1 MPVPPAIILVRPQ
14 LGQNI
19 GACARAMLNFGL
31 ADLRLVAPRD
41 GWPNPDAGPSAAG
54 ADSVIAQAR
63 VFDTLEHAAAD
74 LTLVLAT
81 AMDTRDMT
89 RRVLTPRGAAAELR
103 TLPQRAGLVFGPE
116 RTGLVQADLML
127 CHGIITIP
135 SNPDFGSL
143 NLAQALAVIAYEWAV
158 TFDATPPDRVV
169 NHPGPAIHAEL
180 MDLITAIDTV
190 LVANGYFNP
199 VAGRAAA
206 ARRMMRNMFTRPA
219 FTGAEVRSLRG
230 IIRGL
235 SQPRRPAA
243 D

>member
-1 MPVPPAIILVRPQ
+1 MPIPPAIILVRPQ

-19 GACARAMLNFGL
+19 GACARAMRNFGL
-31 ADLRLVAPRD
+31 GELRLVAPRD

-54 ADSVIAQAR
+54 ADDVLEQAR
-63 VFDTLEHAAAD
+63 VFDTLAEALAD

-89 RRVLTPRGAAAELR
+89 RRVLTPRAAAIELR
-103 TLPQRAGLVFGPE
+103 GLPTRTGLVFGPE

-127 CHGIITIP
+127 CHGIVTIP
-135 SNPDFGSL
+135 SSPDFGSL

-158 TFDATPPDRVV
+158 AADTTPPDQIV
-169 NHPGPAIHAEL
+169 NHPAPAIHAEL
-180 MDLITAIDTV
+180 MDLIAAIDTV
-190 LVANGYFNP
+190 LVANGYYNP
-199 VAGRAAA
+199 VPGRAAA
-206 ARRMMRNMFTRPA
+206 ARRMMRNIFTRPG

-230 IIRGL
+230 IVRGL
-235 SQPRRPAA
+235 SQRRRPGP